1 MKIFS
6 RIVRLWQRLF
16 RKRQPYGEGDALVA
30 IEHAVDRFKSAD
42 DEGKGAILRFLITA
56 LEDDNPELKEKAFN
70 ALVALDAEAVP
81 ELLRAL
87 RENEALRRDIAII
100 LSEIGDPAVEG
111 LLALLNAQ
119 DEMIK
124 WAVVWALG
132 EIGDPRA
139 YEPLLK
145 LLGEEGSLFFLQ
157 TVQEAVEKIMQK
169 NNLSY
174 P

>member
-1 MKIFS
+1 MKFFS
-6 RIVRLWQRLF
+6 RIVKLWQRLF
-16 RKRQPYGEGDALVA
+16 RKRQPSGEEDALVA

-100 LSEIGDPAVEG
+100 LAEIGDPAVEG
-111 LLALLNAQ
+111 LLALLDAQ
-119 DEMIK
+119 DEMVK

-139 YEPLLK
+139 YRPLMK

-169 NNLSY
+169 NDLSY